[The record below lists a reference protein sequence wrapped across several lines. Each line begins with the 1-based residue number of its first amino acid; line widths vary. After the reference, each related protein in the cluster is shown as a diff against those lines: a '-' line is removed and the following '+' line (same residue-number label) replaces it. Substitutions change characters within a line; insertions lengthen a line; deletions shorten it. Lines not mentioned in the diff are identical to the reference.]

1 MGSPVFRGERSG
13 GEDAAG
19 GRDNEDEIQSALQDD
34 RAVDWVIMGGADA
47 HDKKDTRHWTV
58 RGFQDGQSRLTFHVF
73 PGTDRAT
80 LYPNRGHR
88 WKMTSEGGPSNGFNL
103 GRCRRLDVSGE
114 QEEQV
119 SGGCASA
126 GNGRLEQTAEWNNG
140 GVMEGDGL
148 VEQNAR
154 ADERLDE
161 ANETR

>member
-1 MGSPVFRGERSG
+1 MSR
-13 GEDAAG
+13 
-19 GRDNEDEIQSALQDD
+19 
-34 RAVDWVIMGGADA
+34 GADA
-47 HDKKDTRHWTV
+47 HDKKDTKHWTV

-80 LYPNRGHR
+80 FYPNGGHR
-88 WKMTSEGGPSNGFNL
+88 WKMTSEGGLSNGFNL
-103 GRCRRLDVSGE
+103 AGRCRRLDASGE

-119 SGGCASA
+119 SGDYTST
-126 GNGRLEQTAEWNNG
+126 GNEGLEQTAEWNNG

-154 ADERLDE
+154 ADEGPEE